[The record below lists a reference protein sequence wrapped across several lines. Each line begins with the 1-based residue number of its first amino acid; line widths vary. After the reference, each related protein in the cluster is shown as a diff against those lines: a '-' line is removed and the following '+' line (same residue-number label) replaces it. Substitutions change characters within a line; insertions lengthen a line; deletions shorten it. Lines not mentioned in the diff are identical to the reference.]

1 MISDYLS
8 FAAGLAVEAGK
19 ITLKYF
25 RKDVAVEYKS
35 DASPVTVA
43 DRETELF
50 IRAAIQKC
58 FPEHGLIGE
67 EHGEVNPGAEW
78 RWTIDPID
86 GTTAFIHG
94 IPLYTVLL
102 GLEHKGRSVL
112 GVIHNPPLDETVA
125 AADGCGCTFNG
136 TPCSVSKVGDLSK
149 ARVMVTDM
157 ADLTR
162 RRPRFTAALMAEAR
176 ICRGW
181 GDAYGYLLVAS
192 GRAEIS
198 LDPILH
204 IWDAVPLQPVIEQ
217 AGGRYTDFSGAPVAG
232 SSGLASN
239 GVMHDRLLELA
250 RLDVA
255 SLQA

>member
-1 MISDYLS
+1 MNQLPERLS
-8 FAAGLAVEAGK
+8 FATGLAVEAGK

-35 DASPVTVA
+35 DASPVTIA
-43 DRETELF
+43 DRETELV
-50 IRAAIQKC
+50 IRAAIRARY
-58 FPEHGLIGE
+58 PEHGLIGE

-94 IPLYTVLL
+94 IPLYMVLL
-102 GLEHKGRSVL
+102 GLQRQGRSVL
-112 GVIHNPPLDETVA
+112 GVIHNPALEETVA
-125 AADGCGCTFNG
+125 AAEGCGCTFNG
-136 TPCSVSKVGDLSK
+136 QPCHVSQVASLGE

-157 ADLTR
+157 AELTR

-176 ICRGW
+176 IARGW

-192 GRAEIS
+192 GRAEAA

-204 IWDAVPLQPVIEQ
+204 VWDAVPLQPVIEQ
-217 AGGRYTDFSGAPVAG
+217 AGGRYTDFSGAAVAG
-232 SSGLASN
+232 TSGLASN
-239 GVMHDRLLELA
+239 GVLHERLLELA
-250 RLDVA
+250 RLDA
-255 SLQA
+255 G

>member
-1 MISDYLS
+1 MIRDYLS
-8 FAAGLAVEAGK
+8 FATDLAVEAGK
-19 ITLKYF
+19 ITMKYF
-25 RKDVAVEYKS
+25 RKDFTVEYKA
-35 DASPVTVA
+35 DASPVTIA

-50 IRAAIQKC
+50 IRAAIQKR
-58 FPEHGLIGE
+58 FPDHGLIGE
-67 EHGEVNPGAEW
+67 EHGEVNAGAEW

-102 GLEHKGRSVL
+102 GLQHKGRSVL
-112 GVIHNPPLDETVA
+112 GVIHNPALDETAA

-136 TPCSVSKVGDLSK
+136 RPCSVSKVADFSK
-149 ARVMVTDM
+149 ARVMVTDV
-157 ADLTR
+157 AELTR
-162 RRPRFTAALMAEAR
+162 RRPRFTAALMPQAQ

-204 IWDAVPLQPVIEQ
+204 LWDAVPLQPVIEQ
-217 AGGRYTDFSGAPVAG
+217 AGGRYTDFSGAAVAG
-232 SSGLASN
+232 TCGLASN
-239 GVMHDRLLELA
+239 GLLHDRLLELA
-250 RLDVA
+250 KLDA
-255 SLQA
+255 